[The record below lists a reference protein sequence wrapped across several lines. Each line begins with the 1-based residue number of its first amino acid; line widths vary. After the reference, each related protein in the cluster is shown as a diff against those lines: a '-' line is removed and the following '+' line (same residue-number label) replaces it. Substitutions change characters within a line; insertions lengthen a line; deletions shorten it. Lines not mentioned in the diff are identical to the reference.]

1 MLGFRTR
8 WQGLSLLGVILLRH
22 SSPCWAADTTA
33 RSVSATLYAGAGKLE
48 EPNNEGAPA
57 EYDEHR
63 EGLGATAHLRLEKGD
78 LGPFLMLAGTFEL
91 ESLRQTECG
100 WYCSPEDQ
108 AKLGSFHTYTQFAG
122 RAGVGYSF
130 KYVELRGGVLFTHP
144 DADAPLADQ
153 LILPEVLVR
162 LGRREV
168 GWFELGLGAY
178 DASTA
183 LRPGAFLGGA
193 GTIREGLRLGGH
205 LGMHFP
211 NGYSSSISVPQ
222 YGLRGEASLDW
233 ELTPTLV
240 VGGSAALTSDFAGHL
255 VGEGSAKLSLLF

>member
-1 MLGFRTR
+1 M
-8 WQGLSLLGVILLRH
+8 QQSA
-22 SSPCWAADTTA
+22 PCWAADTTA
-33 RSVSATLYAGAGKLE
+33 RGVSATLYAGAGDIE

-78 LGPFLMLAGTFEL
+78 LGPFLMLAATFEL
-91 ESLRQTECG
+91 ESLRQTQCG
-100 WYCSPEDQ
+100 WYCPPEDQ
-108 AKLGSFHTYTQFAG
+108 AKLGSFQTYTQFAG

-130 KYVELRGGVLFTHP
+130 SYVELRGGVLFTRP
-144 DADAPLADQ
+144 DADGPLAEP
-153 LILPEVLVR
+153 LIIPDVLVR

-183 LRPGAFLGGA
+183 LRPGVFLGGA
-193 GTIREGLRLGGH
+193 WTIHEGLRLGGH

-211 NGYSSSISVPQ
+211 NVYSSASTVTQFGP
-222 YGLRGEASLDW
+222 RGEASLDW
-233 ELTPTLV
+233 DVTPTLIL
-240 VGGSAALTSDFAGHL
+240 GGAAALTGDFAGHF
-255 VGEGSAKLSLLF
+255 VGEGGAKLSLLF